1 MSDKAQEAR
10 RRRSQARDR
19 RRTQLEEAVEE
30 LDRSTEPAGS
40 ESSEGTNGSLGGAA
54 AKMVGTAVAAGLL
67 GALGGAVKAA
77 LERRGDDNPP
87 GDDRGPEGMHEVEAM
102 HEAEEDEAVDGP
114 GRDEQPARDEEGEAK
129 ARVEPEER
137 QADAP
142 EEDRRGLS
150 EGDAEA
156 VVATARRS
164 LEALLGTDVER
175 VSGLERRDG
184 RWSVQLEVVELA
196 RIPES
201 TDVLAT
207 YEVVLD
213 DGGDMVSVS
222 RVRRYRRSQ
231 VEEEA

>member
-1 MSDKAQEAR
+1 MSDETQEAR
-10 RRRSQARDR
+10 GRRSQARER
-19 RRTQLEEAVEE
+19 RRGHVEEPLEE
-30 LDRSTEPAGS
+30 LDQSAESAGS
-40 ESSEGTNGSLGGAA
+40 ESSQGANGSLGGAA

-67 GALGGAVKAA
+67 GALGGALKAT
-77 LERRGDDNPP
+77 LDRRGEEKPL
-87 GDDRGPEGMHEVEAM
+87 GDDRGPEGMHDVKA
-102 HEAEEDEAVDGP
+102 DEAVAGP
-114 GRDEQPARDEEGEAK
+114 ARDEQPESDDEGEAQ
-129 ARVEPEER
+129 ARVEPEEP

-142 EEDRRGLS
+142 AEDRRGLS

-175 VSGLERRDG
+175 VSGLARTDG

-213 DGGDMVSVS
+213 DDDDLVSVS

>member
-1 MSDKAQEAR
+1 MSDKTQEAR
-10 RRRSQARDR
+10 GRRSQARER
-19 RRTQLEEAVEE
+19 RRGHVEEPLEE
-30 LDRSTEPAGS
+30 LDQSAESAGS
-40 ESSEGTNGSLGGAA
+40 ESSQGTNGSLGGAA

-67 GALGGAVKAA
+67 GALGGALKAA
-77 LERRGDDNPP
+77 LDRRGEEKPL
-87 GDDRGPEGMHEVEAM
+87 GDDREPEGMHDVEA
-102 HEAEEDEAVDGP
+102 DEAVAGP
-114 GRDEQPARDEEGEAK
+114 ARDEQPESDDEGEAQG
-129 ARVEPEER
+129 RVEPEP

-142 EEDRRGLS
+142 AEDRRGLS

-175 VSGLERRDG
+175 VSGLARTDG

-213 DGGDMVSVS
+213 DDDDLVSVS

>member
-1 MSDKAQEAR
+1 MSDKTQEAR
-10 RRRSQARDR
+10 GRRSQARER
-19 RRTQLEEAVEE
+19 RRGHVEEPLEE
-30 LDRSTEPAGS
+30 LDQSAESAGS
-40 ESSEGTNGSLGGAA
+40 ESSQGTNGSLGGAA

-67 GALGGAVKAA
+67 GALGGALKAA
-77 LERRGDDNPP
+77 LDRRGEEKPL
-87 GDDRGPEGMHEVEAM
+87 GDDREPEGMHEVD
-102 HEAEEDEAVDGP
+102 AEEAVAGP
-114 GRDEQPARDEEGEAK
+114 ARDEQPESDDEGEAQ
-129 ARVEPEER
+129 ARVEPEEP

-142 EEDRRGLS
+142 AEDRRGLS

-175 VSGLERRDG
+175 VSGLARTDG

-213 DGGDMVSVS
+213 DDDDLVSVS

>member
-1 MSDKAQEAR
+1 MSNKAAQEAR
-10 RRRSQARDR
+10 GRRSQARER
-19 RRTQLEEAVEE
+19 RRGHVEE
-30 LDRSTEPAGS
+30 PVEKLDRSAEPAGP
-40 ESSEGTNGSLGGAA
+40 ESSEGTNGNLGGAA

-77 LERRGDDNPP
+77 LERRRDDNPP
-87 GDDRGPEGMHEVEAM
+87 GDDRGAEAMHEVED
-102 HEAEEDEAVDGP
+102 DEAVDGP
-114 GRDEQPARDEEGEAK
+114 GREEQPESDEEGEAQ
-129 ARVEPEER
+129 ARVEPEEP
-137 QADAP
+137 QADAA
-142 EEDRRGLS
+142 EEDLRGLS

-164 LEALLGTDVER
+164 LEGLLGTDVER
-175 VSGLERRDG
+175 VSGLARRDG

-213 DGGDMVSVS
+213 DGGDMVSAS
-222 RVRRYRRSQ
+222 RVRRYRRAQ

>member
-1 MSDKAQEAR
+1 MSDKTQEAR
-10 RRRSQARDR
+10 GRRSQARER
-19 RRTQLEEAVEE
+19 RRGHVEEPLEE
-30 LDRSTEPAGS
+30 LDQSAESAGS
-40 ESSEGTNGSLGGAA
+40 ESSQGANGSLGGAA

-67 GALGGAVKAA
+67 GAFGGALKAA
-77 LERRGDDNPP
+77 LDRRGEEKPL
-87 GDDRGPEGMHEVEAM
+87 GDDREPEGMHDVKA
-102 HEAEEDEAVDGP
+102 DEAVAGP
-114 GRDEQPARDEEGEAK
+114 ARDEQPESDDEGEAQ
-129 ARVEPEER
+129 ARVEPEEP

-142 EEDRRGLS
+142 AEDRRALS

-175 VSGLERRDG
+175 VSGLARTDG

-213 DGGDMVSVS
+213 DDDDLVSVS

>member
-1 MSDKAQEAR
+1 MSDKTQEAR
-10 RRRSQARDR
+10 GRRSQARER
-19 RRTQLEEAVEE
+19 RRGHVEEPLEE
-30 LDRSTEPAGS
+30 LDQSAESAGS
-40 ESSEGTNGSLGGAA
+40 ESSQGANGSLGGAA

-67 GALGGAVKAA
+67 GALGGALKAA
-77 LERRGDDNPP
+77 LDRRGEEKPL
-87 GDDRGPEGMHEVEAM
+87 GDDREPEGMHEVD
-102 HEAEEDEAVDGP
+102 AEEAVAGP
-114 GRDEQPARDEEGEAK
+114 ARDEQPESDDEGEAQ
-129 ARVEPEER
+129 ARVEPEEP

-142 EEDRRGLS
+142 AEDRRGLS

-175 VSGLERRDG
+175 VSGLARTDG

-213 DGGDMVSVS
+213 DDDDLVSVS

>member
-1 MSDKAQEAR
+1 MSDKTQEAR

-19 RRTQLEEAVEE
+19 RRTHLEEPSEE
-30 LDRSTEPAGS
+30 LDRSAEPAGS
-40 ESSEGTNGSLGGAA
+40 ESSQGTNGNLGGAA

-87 GDDRGPEGMHEVEAM
+87 GDDRGPEAMHEV
-102 HEAEEDEAVDGP
+102 EEDEAVDGP
-114 GRDEQPARDEEGEAK
+114 GRDEQPASDEGGEAE
-129 ARVEPEER
+129 ARVASEEPE
-137 QADAP
+137 AHAP

-164 LEALLGTDVER
+164 LEGLLGTDVER

-184 RWSVQLEVVELA
+184 GWSVQLEVVELA

-213 DGGDMVSVS
+213 DGGEMVSVS